1 MGKINPGRLA
11 ALRALIAVEE
21 GAHAEDI
28 LPTVA
33 PTSGADR
40 GLAWHITLGTLRYQ
54 GRIDQTL
61 SPFLRRPLNDL
72 DPGVRNALRLGVFE
86 AQVSKTPP
94 HAAVSQAVEACR
106 AVGLGR
112 ATSMVNAVLRK
123 AIQKPIS
130 DNPFDGLPGWLR
142 KRWNQYDEWVE
153 RLHEPVPVCL
163 VSPTKPIETATPVM
177 LGDTAVENLWSLPP
191 GSGSIL
197 KIESYQQG
205 TAWVMD
211 PSAAK
216 VADVV
221 KGALGGEGTVLD
233 ACAAPGGKTMRMAT
247 NGLEVTA
254 VDLSE
259 SRLDRLQTNLDR
271 LKLNVS
277 TLQHDWLTGPI
288 RNGETFDAVLVDA
301 PCTGLGTVRR
311 HPEIIWRRLPADPQ
325 AMGIRQ
331 RQILANAATHV
342 RDGGVLIYAVCS
354 PEPEE
359 GPQVVADLTGWRVVD
374 QWSSV
379 PPSADED
386 AFQSFVLRR
395 IEE

>member
-1 MGKINPGRLA
+1 MNPGRVA

-33 PTSGADR
+33 PTTGPDR

-61 SPFLRRPLNDL
+61 TPFLRRPLNKL

-86 AQVSKTPP
+86 AQVSQTPA

-106 AVGLGR
+106 AIGLGR

-130 DNPFDGLPGWLR
+130 SDPFDGLPAWLQQ
-142 KRWNQYDEWVE
+142 RWSAYGDWVK

-163 VSPTKPIETATPVM
+163 RSPSKPIDSATPVT
-177 LGDTAVENLWSLPP
+177 LDGQIVPDLWSLPT

-197 KIESYQQG
+197 NIDAYQQG
-205 TAWVMD
+205 QAWVMD

-216 VADVV
+216 VADIVQA
-221 KGALGGEGTVLD
+221 ALGGQGTVLD
-233 ACAAPGGKTMRMAT
+233 ACAAPGGKTMRMASH
-247 NGLEVTA
+247 GLNVTA

-259 SRLDRLQTNLDR
+259 SRLERLQTNLDR
-271 LKLNVS
+271 LSISASV
-277 TLQHDWLTGPI
+277 LQHDWLTGPLPK
-288 RNGETFDAVLVDA
+288 GDTYDAVLVDA
-301 PCTGLGTVRR
+301 PCTGLGTIRR

-331 RQILANAATHV
+331 RQILSNAATHV
-342 RDGGVLIYAVCS
+342 CPGGVLVYAVCS

-359 GPQVVADLTGWRVVD
+359 GPQVVADMTGWEVTE
-374 QWSSV
+374 QWCSV

-395 IEE
+395 TG